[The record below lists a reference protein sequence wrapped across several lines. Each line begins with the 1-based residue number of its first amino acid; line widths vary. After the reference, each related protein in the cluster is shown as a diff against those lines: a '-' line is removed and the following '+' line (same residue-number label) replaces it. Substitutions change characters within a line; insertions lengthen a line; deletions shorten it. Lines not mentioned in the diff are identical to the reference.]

1 MFYNPI
7 CHAIFH
13 SINRTAETSE
23 KHKCASSLKKFEGL
37 ISWN

>member
-1 MFYNPI
+1 MFYNPV
-7 CHAIFH
+7 CHAISH

-23 KHKCASSLKKFEGL
+23 KHKCVSSLKKSGGL